1 MRITDK
7 VLEIL
12 NSMVRPPVPA
22 PPTVAVT
29 GVTAGAD
36 GASVRL
42 SYGEGGC
49 CDFLRTVLYESGF
62 GANLRLDRKPTPAAI
77 LYMAE
82 GFKVDVKS
90 GRRKDSVDVEVFF
103 CERCDLSAKGEAVKA
118 VMDGVEP
125 VVDEFVARVMAEKSW
140 EVADDIS
147 VTTAYGRFDASVVGF
162 SVQLTLTDRRGQC
175 MNVTDCRC
183 V

>member
-1 MRITDK
+1 MEITDK

-12 NSMVRPPVPA
+12 NTMASAAHAMQGLQGVQCLQRAESMQCVQPEA
-22 PPTVAVT
+22 
-29 GVTAGAD
+29 
-36 GASVRL
+36 
-42 SYGEGGC
+42 C
-49 CDFLRTVLYESGF
+49 CGFLRTVMYESGF

-147 VTTAYGRFDASVVGF
+147 VTTAYGKFDTNVCGF
-162 SVQLTLTDRRGQC
+162 SVQLTLVDRKGRC
-175 MNVTDCRC
+175 MNVSDCIC
-183 V
+183 G